1 MMEEKKMP
9 GKKEAEG
16 KTRLTVNGKSHELRI
31 EPEHTLAEVLRNELG
46 LTGTKV
52 ACDEGACGA
61 CTVLVDGR
69 PTLSCMT
76 LAIECDGK
84 SILTI
89 EGLEKDDELHPL
101 QQAFVEHHG
110 LQCGFCTPGMIMSA
124 KALLDENPNPT
135 EEDVKEALS
144 GNLCIC
150 GCQPKIV
157 KSVLA
162 AAKKIREGG

>member
-1 MMEEKKMP
+1 MP
-9 GKKEAEG
+9 GEKEAEG
-16 KTRLTVNGKSHELRI
+16 KTRLTVNGKSYELRI
-31 EPEHTLAEVLRNELG
+31 EPQWTLAEVLRNDLG
-46 LTGTKV
+46 LIGTKV
-52 ACDEGACGA
+52 ACDEGVCGA

-69 PTLSCMT
+69 PTLSCTT

-89 EGLEKDDELHPL
+89 EGLEKDGELHPL

-124 KALLDENPNPT
+124 KALLDENPSPT
-135 EEDVKEALS
+135 EENVKEALS

-150 GCQPKIV
+150 GCQPKIIE
-157 KSVLA
+157 SVLA
-162 AAKKIREGG
+162 AAEKIREGGND